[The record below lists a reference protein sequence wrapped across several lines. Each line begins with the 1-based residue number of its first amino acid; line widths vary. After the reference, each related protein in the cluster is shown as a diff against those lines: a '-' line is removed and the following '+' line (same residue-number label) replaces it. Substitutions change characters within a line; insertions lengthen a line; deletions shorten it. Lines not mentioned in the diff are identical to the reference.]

1 MSGQNKHKR
10 IYKYLYFTFYMPFSS
25 SSSATTRSSSPSSSS
40 HAANSKNIFLAPRS
54 IAVIGASE
62 KPGVGKA
69 IFYNIM
75 NGYKGKIYPIT
86 PSNPTVFGLKAY
98 KSVLDIPED
107 IDLAV
112 VATPNK
118 IVPTVMEE
126 VGKKKIN
133 GAIIVSAGFKEVD
146 EQGARLE
153 KEVASIGKKY
163 GIRIIGPNCLGI
175 MSLSEHNMMNATFLK
190 ITPKYGGIALVSQS
204 GAICAAT
211 VEDAIAQGIGF
222 SKVISMGN
230 KVDMDEND
238 VLELLSQDTE
248 TKVIVMYL
256 EDIHDGRRFMEI
268 SKKITVESKKPII
281 VLKAGRTPEG
291 AKAAMSHTG
300 ALMGADEIYDSLFI
314 QSGVIRVDTMQ
325 DLFDL
330 STAFSKQPVPPIQ
343 GGVVI
348 VSNAGGPAIISTDAC
363 SKYGLKMA
371 DISSSREAISKV
383 IPPHG
388 SARNPVDI
396 VGDADFNRFEKV
408 LVEVLS
414 NQNVGSVVTMCTP
427 SATLDYNELARTI
440 VKTSKGTGKTMLAAL
455 MGLAEGT
462 ENKQILSDGGI
473 PHFMYSEPAIKTL
486 DAMYHYSDWLA
497 APRGK
502 IRRFDVNKERV
513 KAVFDNIRKQ
523 GRRNVLEEEGYE
535 VLTSYGFSTPK
546 SFLGTNEE
554 ECVKAVKN
562 EIGYPV
568 VMKIVSQDIIHKSDA
583 GGVKVGLQNDNEIRT
598 AFKEIIKNAKKY
610 KSDAQIKGILVQ
622 EMITSA
628 KETILGAKQD
638 PLFGPLIMFG
648 LGGIYVEILKDV
660 VFRLAP
666 IDEQEAVKMVES
678 IKTIK
683 LLKGVRGEKPSDLD
697 AIVDSLQRL
706 SQLVNDF
713 PEIEEFDIN
722 PLLVLEKG
730 NGVRVVDV
738 RIGLKKQD
746 I

>member
-1 MSGQNKHKR
+1 
-10 IYKYLYFTFYMPFSS
+10 MPLSTSS
-25 SSSATTRSSSPSSSS
+25 KTSSSSPSSFSEPSS
-40 HAANSKNIFLAPRS
+40 LSSSSSSYGPSQSKGNFLAPQS

-69 IFYNIM
+69 IFSNIM

-107 IDLAV
+107 VDLAV

-118 IVPTVMEE
+118 IVPAVMEE
-126 VGKKKIN
+126 VGKKKIK

-146 EQGARLE
+146 EHGARLE
-153 KEVASIGKKY
+153 KEIASVGKKY

-175 MSLSEHNMMNATFLK
+175 MSLSQRNMMNATFLK

-238 VLELLSQDTE
+238 ILELLSEDPE

-256 EDIHDGRRFMEI
+256 EDIHDGRRFLEI
-268 SKKITVESKKPII
+268 AKKITVDSKKPII

-300 ALMGADEIYDSLFI
+300 ALMGSDEIYDSLFI

-330 STAFSKQPVPPIQ
+330 STAFSKQPVPPAQ

-371 DISSSREAISKV
+371 DISLSTEAIAKV

-396 VGDADFNRFEKV
+396 VGDADYDRFEKV

-462 ENKQILSDGGI
+462 ENKQILSDGDI
-473 PHFMYSEPAIKTL
+473 PHFMYAEPAIKTL
-486 DAMYHYSDWLA
+486 NAMYSYRNWLGS
-497 APRGK
+497 PRGK
-502 IRRFDVNKERV
+502 FRQFKVDKEKV
-513 KAVFDNIRKQ
+513 KAIFDNIVQQ

-535 VLTSYGFSTPK
+535 VLASYGFSTPK
-546 SFLGTNEE
+546 SILGTNEE
-554 ECVKAVKN
+554 ECAKAAKD

-568 VMKIVSQDIIHKSDA
+568 VMKIVSPDIIHKSDA
-583 GGVKVGLQNDNEIRT
+583 GGVKVGLKNDNEIKA
-598 AFKEIIKNAKKY
+598 AFKEIINNAKRY
-610 KSDAQIKGILVQ
+610 KSDARIKGTLVQ

-628 KETILGAKQD
+628 KEIILGAKQD
-638 PLFGPLIMFG
+638 PLFGPLVMVG
-648 LGGIYVEILKDV
+648 LGGIYVEVLKDV

-666 IDEQEAVKMVES
+666 IDEQEAEKMIES
-678 IKTIK
+678 IKAIK
-683 LLKGVRGEKPSDLD
+683 LLKGIRGEAPSDL
-697 AIVDSLQRL
+697 AAVVDSLQRL
-706 SQLVNDF
+706 SQLITDF

-722 PLLVLEKG
+722 PLLVLERGK
-730 NGVRVVDV
+730 GVRVVDV
-738 RIGLKKQD
+738 RIGLKKQ

>member
-1 MSGQNKHKR
+1 
-10 IYKYLYFTFYMPFSS
+10 MPLPASS
-25 SSSATTRSSSPSSSS
+25 STSPSSQPPFSETSS
-40 HAANSKNIFLAPRS
+40 ISTKASNNDASQSKSIFLTPGS

-69 IFYNIM
+69 IFSNIM
-75 NGYKGKIYPIT
+75 NGYNGKIYPIT
-86 PSNPTVFGLKAY
+86 PSSPTVFGLKAY
-98 KSVLDIPED
+98 KSVLEVREE

-118 IVPTVMEE
+118 IVPAVMEE
-126 VGKKKIN
+126 IGKKNIR

-153 KEVASIGKKY
+153 KEIAAIGKKY
-163 GIRIIGPNCLGI
+163 GTRIIGPNCLGI
-175 MSLSEHNMMNATFLK
+175 MSLSQHNMMNSTFLK
-190 ITPKYGGIALVSQS
+190 ITPDYGSIALVSQS

-211 VEDAIAQGIGF
+211 VEDAMAQGIGF

-238 VLELLSQDTE
+238 VLELLSDDVE
-248 TKVIVMYL
+248 TRVIVMYL

-268 SKKITVESKKPII
+268 AKKITVDSKKPII

-300 ALMGADEIYDSLFI
+300 ALMGSDEIYDSLFT

-330 STAFSKQPVPPIQ
+330 STAFSKQPVPPAN
-343 GGVVI
+343 GDVVI

-371 DISSSREAISKV
+371 DISSSMEAITKV

-414 NQNVGSVVTMCTP
+414 NRNVGSVVTMCTP

-440 VKTSKGTGKTMLAAL
+440 VRTSKGTGKTMLSAL

-462 ENKQILSDGGI
+462 ENKKILSEGGI
-473 PHFMYSEPAIKTL
+473 PHFMFAEPAIKAL
-486 DAMYHYSDWLA
+486 YGMYSYRNWIAS
-497 APRGK
+497 PRGVL
-502 IRRFDVNKERV
+502 RGFGVDKERV
-513 KAVFDNIRKQ
+513 KSILDKIKLEGRK
-523 GRRNVLEEEGYE
+523 NALEEEGYG
-535 VLTSYGFSTPK
+535 VLSSYGFSTPK
-546 SFLGTNEE
+546 GILGTTEE
-554 ECVKAVKN
+554 ECAKAAN
-562 EIGYPV
+562 QIGYPI
-568 VMKIVSQDIIHKSDA
+568 VMKIVSPDIIHKSDA
-583 GGVKVGLQNDNEIRT
+583 GGVKVGLKNEKEIRS
-598 AFKEIIKNAKKY
+598 AFREIMDNAKAY
-610 KSDAQIKGILVQ
+610 KAEASIKGVLIQ

-628 KETILGAKQD
+628 KEVILGAKQD
-638 PLFGPLIMFG
+638 PLFGPLVMVG
-648 LGGIYVEILKDV
+648 LGGIYVEVLKDV

-666 IDEQEAVKMVES
+666 IDEQEAEKMVNS
-678 IKTIK
+678 IKAIK
-683 LLKGVRGEKPSDLD
+683 LLKGVRGEAPSDLTSV
-697 AIVDSLQRL
+697 VDSLLRL
-706 SQLVNDF
+706 SQLITDF

-722 PLLVLEKG
+722 PLLVLESGK
-730 NGVRVVDV
+730 GVRVADV
-738 RIGLKKQD
+738 RIGLKR
-746 I
+746 

>member
-1 MSGQNKHKR
+1 
-10 IYKYLYFTFYMPFSS
+10 MPLPASS
-25 SSSATTRSSSPSSSS
+25 STSPSSQPPFSETSS
-40 HAANSKNIFLAPRS
+40 ISTKGSSNDASQLKSIFLTPGS

-69 IFYNIM
+69 IFSNIM
-75 NGYKGKIYPIT
+75 NGYNGKIYPIT
-86 PSNPTVFGLKAY
+86 PSSPTVFGLKAY
-98 KSVLDIPED
+98 KSVLEVREE

-118 IVPTVMEE
+118 IVPAVMEE
-126 VGKKKIN
+126 IGKKNIR

-153 KEVASIGKKY
+153 KEIAAIGKKY
-163 GIRIIGPNCLGI
+163 GTRIIGPNCLGI
-175 MSLSEHNMMNATFLK
+175 MSLSQHNMMNSTFLK
-190 ITPKYGGIALVSQS
+190 ITPDYGSIALVSQS

-211 VEDAIAQGIGF
+211 VEDAMAQGIGF

-238 VLELLSQDTE
+238 VLELLSDDVE
-248 TKVIVMYL
+248 TRVIVMYL

-268 SKKITVESKKPII
+268 AKKITVDSKKPII

-300 ALMGADEIYDSLFI
+300 ALMGSDEIYDSLFT

-330 STAFSKQPVPPIQ
+330 STAFSKQPVPPAN
-343 GGVVI
+343 GDVVI

-371 DISSSREAISKV
+371 DISSSMEAITKV

-414 NQNVGSVVTMCTP
+414 NRNVGSVVTMCTP

-440 VKTSKGTGKTMLAAL
+440 VRTSKGTGKTMLSAL

-462 ENKQILSDGGI
+462 ENKKILSEGGI
-473 PHFMYSEPAIKTL
+473 PHFMFAEPAIKAL
-486 DAMYHYSDWLA
+486 YGMYSYRNWIAS
-497 APRGK
+497 PRGVL
-502 IRRFDVNKERV
+502 RGFGVDKERV
-513 KAVFDNIRKQ
+513 KSILDKIKLEGRK
-523 GRRNVLEEEGYE
+523 NALEEEGYG
-535 VLTSYGFSTPK
+535 VLSSYGFSTPK
-546 SFLGTNEE
+546 GILGTTEE
-554 ECVKAVKN
+554 ECAKAAN
-562 EIGYPV
+562 QIGYPI
-568 VMKIVSQDIIHKSDA
+568 VMKIVSPDIIHKSDA
-583 GGVKVGLQNDNEIRT
+583 GGVKVGLKNEKEIRS
-598 AFKEIIKNAKKY
+598 AFREIMDNAKAY
-610 KSDAQIKGILVQ
+610 KAEASIKGVLIQ

-628 KETILGAKQD
+628 KEVILGAKQD
-638 PLFGPLIMFG
+638 PLFGPLVMVG
-648 LGGIYVEILKDV
+648 LGGIYVEVLKDV

-666 IDEQEAVKMVES
+666 IDEQEAEKMVNS
-678 IKTIK
+678 IKAIK
-683 LLKGVRGEKPSDLD
+683 LLKGVRGEAPSDLTSV
-697 AIVDSLQRL
+697 VDSLLRL
-706 SQLVNDF
+706 SQLITDF

-722 PLLVLEKG
+722 PLLVLESGK
-730 NGVRVVDV
+730 GVRVADV
-738 RIGLKKQD
+738 RIGLKR
-746 I
+746 